1 MKQRNPAAVFL
12 LALITFGIY
21 GIYWE
26 VKTKGEL
33 KQQGADIPTAWLI
46 IIPLA
51 NLYWL
56 WKYAL
61 GVEQVSKGKISAVLV
76 LILMLLLSI
85 VGMAIL
91 QSEFNKLGE
100 APAGGALP
108 PTPPAGPTPP
118 SDPTPPTVTPP
129 ANPEPPVP
137 PAAPPTV

>member
-56 WKYAL
+56 WKYAV

-100 APAGGALP
+100 APAGGPVP
-108 PTPPAGPTPP
+108 PTPPT
-118 SDPTPPTVTPP
+118 DPTPPTVTPP

-137 PAAPPTV
+137 PATPPVV